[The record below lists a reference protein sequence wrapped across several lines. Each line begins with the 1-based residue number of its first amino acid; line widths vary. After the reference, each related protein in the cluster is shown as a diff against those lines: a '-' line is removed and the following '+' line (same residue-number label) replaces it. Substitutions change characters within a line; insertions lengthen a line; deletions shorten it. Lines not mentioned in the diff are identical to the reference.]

1 MFKELKYN
9 LEMIF
14 RSLTFYLETALAIGV
29 VTFMLFGLL
38 KDKEL
43 LQMPYLDFFISRI
56 FLMTALGFVLFYILF
71 IFQDTVLLEKT
82 SGRVELLLSNGFKP
96 QSYWRGSIIATWIVT
111 EIIMTLIFCDFCVF
125 RLFFFPKVPIIG
137 LIRSLPPL
145 SIFSLGI
152 SSLSC
157 ALVLKIRRVEII
169 RVFLFAIPY
178 LIFFGGSS
186 LITKIQPKYQSTLLL
201 AVFAIGVL
209 LFALGVLIAKKID
222 SETIALTIPG

>member
-43 LQMPYLDFFISRI
+43 LQMSYLDFFISRI
-56 FLMTALGFVLFYILF
+56 FLITALGFILFYILF

-96 QSYWRGSIIATWIVT
+96 QSYWRGSIIATLIVT

-145 SIFSLGI
+145 SFFNIGV

-157 ALVLKIRRVEII
+157 ALVLRIRRVEIA
-169 RVFLFAIPY
+169 RSVLFMLPFLVFFSA
-178 LIFFGGSS
+178 S
-186 LITKIQPKYQSTLLL
+186 LTTKIQPKYQSTLLL